1 MPKNGTLEG
10 WKCVSDGRFRMSN
23 PFTPTFGIVP
33 PYLAGREVFLLEM
46 QRALQDGPGNPNLST
61 LLIGPRGSGKTALLS
76 CVAEEALQSGWIVAR
91 TVAADGMLEDILQS
105 ALKNAASF
113 LQQRTKKK
121 VKSVSVGQVLGIEW
135 ALEPAPATNWRTR
148 ITALLDEL
156 KQHDIGLL
164 ITVDEVRA
172 DLPEMIQLASV
183 YQLLLTE
190 GAKISLIMAG
200 LPAQVSDLLEDKQV
214 SFLRRCSRH
223 YLGSISDTEI
233 SVAFEKTIAAS
244 GKSISGEALKIATK
258 TAGGYAYMMQLTGFY
273 IWEEAATQSI
283 ISKKDAERGIIRAG
297 DAFRS
302 GVLLSTVRELSK
314 GDVAFLRAM
323 LPDKDYSILPDIAAR
338 LKKSSNYISTYKRRL
353 LMAGVIEEG
362 AGKTLSISMPML
374 REYLEQQN
382 A

>member
-1 MPKNGTLEG
+1 
-10 WKCVSDGRFRMSN
+10 
-23 PFTPTFGIVP
+23 
-33 PYLAGREVFLLEM
+33 
-46 QRALQDGPGNPNLST
+46 
-61 LLIGPRGSGKTALLS
+61 
-76 CVAEEALQSGWIVAR
+76 LQSGWIVAR

-113 LQQRTKKK
+113 LHQRTKKK

-273 IWEEAATQSI
+273 IWEEAATHSI
-283 ISKKDAERGIIRAG
+283 ISKKDAERGMIRAG